1 MPRPRRFLLLLLTAA
16 AAAAL
21 IVPFGANAR
30 GGSDARPVAKAAQ
43 DVTGW
48 DQTAASF
55 RGRNGERFT
64 ANCPSYGSLRSVW
77 GTDIYTDDS
86 GICSA
91 AVHVGV
97 ISLAGGGLV
106 TFEIR
111 PGEAAYTA
119 STRNRVTSSAY
130 GAWSGSFVIV
140 TAVPTYPGIGDG
152 GSGWTANAAQFRN
165 WYGAIFE
172 FDCPPNGTA
181 STVWGTNIY
190 TDDSSVCTAAV
201 HGGLITLKK
210 GGKVKIQIREGLTA
224 YRASTRNGIRTN
236 SYPAWPASFIV
247 VDAPDGPETPEGY
260 ATGDVLVNGKPF
272 SYGPVRYGSTV
283 DVTRGT
289 LTLTAAKVGSI
300 LTNGNG
306 TEPAKFK
313 LNKIAQ
319 RVRRKRVL
327 SAELALV
334 NGDFQAACGSGG
346 DARASQKSS
355 KVVRSLWAN
364 GKGRFRTK
372 GRYSVATIRGT
383 KWQTTDQCDGTLT
396 TVAEGSVVVRD
407 VPRKRNVIVR
417 AGRTYLAQ
425 AR

>member
-1 MPRPRRFLLLLLTAA
+1 MARPRLFLLLLLVTAA
-16 AAAAL
+16 AIGLTVPAA
-21 IVPFGANAR
+21 GA
-30 GGSDARPVAKAAQ
+30 GSSTRPVAQAAQ
-43 DVTGW
+43 DVSGW
-48 DQTAASF
+48 DQTATAF

-64 ANCPSYGSLRSVW
+64 ASCPSYGTLRSVW

-86 GICSA
+86 GVCAA

-111 PGEAAYTA
+111 PGEAAYTG
-119 STRNRVTSSAY
+119 STRNRVTSSSY
-130 GAWSGSFVIV
+130 PAWSGSFVIV
-140 TAVPTYPGIGDG
+140 TATPTYPGIGDG

-165 WYGAIFE
+165 WPGAIFE
-172 FDCPPNGTA
+172 YDCPPNGTA
-181 STVWGTNIY
+181 DTVWGTNIY

-210 GGKVKIQIREGLTA
+210 GGKVKIQMREGLTA
-224 YRASTRNGIRTN
+224 YRSSTRNGIKTQP
-236 SYPAWPASFIV
+236 YPAWPASFIV

-260 ATGDVLVNGKPF
+260 ATGEVLVNGQPF
-272 SYGPVRYGSTV
+272 AYGPVRYGSTV

-334 NGDFQAACGSGG
+334 NGDFNTACAPGA
-346 DARASQKSS
+346 ARAAQKSS
-355 KVVRSLWAN
+355 KAVRSLWAS

-372 GRYSVATIRGT
+372 GRYSVASIRGT

-396 TVAEGSVVVRD
+396 AVTEGSVVVRD

-417 AGRTYLAQ
+417 AGRTYLAK
-425 AR
+425 AP